1 MSRNDKKNPSAAT
14 PQTDAEAGEEGDD
27 IEKAKRA
34 LKVMFNRG
42 LIDKETYQDRL
53 SNLTSGDQSD

>member
-1 MSRNDKKNPSAAT
+1 MSHDKPNNPSAAT

-27 IEKAKRA
+27 IQKSKRA